1 MRVVVVV
8 VSVVVE
14 QPVMKIAAS
23 ERNVSAIRFF
33 FIMQKK
39 RICPAPRMGQFA
51 ACSQGCRQSVIAG
64 VRSWMEGSG
73 NTANYKL
80 KALRY
85 FFCVVFPPVAVL
97 MTGRILSFIL
107 SLLLTLLG
115 WVPGV
120 IHACLVV
127 NDYQAEH
134 RH

>member
-1 MRVVVVV
+1 MV
-8 VSVVVE
+8 
-14 QPVMKIAAS
+14 AALRS
-23 ERNVSAIRFF
+23 CIDV
-33 FIMQKK
+33 
-39 RICPAPRMGQFA
+39 PA
-51 ACSQGCRQSVIAG
+51 
-64 VRSWMEGSG
+64 
-73 NTANYKL
+73 NTDNHPL

-85 FFCVVFPPVAVL
+85 FFCVVFPPIAVL

-115 WVPGV
+115 WIPGV

>member
-1 MRVVVVV
+1 MSLVVVVVV
-8 VSVVVE
+8 VSVVAV
-14 QPVMKIAAS
+14 QPARKIATRP
-23 ERNVSAIRFF
+23 RNVNAIRFVF
-33 FIMQKK
+33 MSK
-39 RICPAPRMGQFA
+39 RNGFA
-51 ACSQGCRQSVIAG
+51 QASGRVSLSDG
-64 VRSWMEGSG
+64 VVAVRDFLCKFVVT
-73 NTANYKL
+73 NL

-85 FFCVVFPPVAVL
+85 FFCVVLTPVAVL

-115 WVPGV
+115 RVPGM

>member
-1 MRVVVVV
+1 M
-8 VSVVVE
+8 
-14 QPVMKIAAS
+14 
-23 ERNVSAIRFF
+23 
-33 FIMQKK
+33 
-39 RICPAPRMGQFA
+39 
-51 ACSQGCRQSVIAG
+51 
-64 VRSWMEGSG
+64 
-73 NTANYKL
+73 

-127 NDYQAEH
+127 TDYQAEH
-134 RH
+134 RRS